1 MVLCPVATLFA
12 IYFGRLELGQILDLR
27 LGYFTDYWNC
37 IDITSL
43 YLNCIFLYMAMRNL
57 IANEEIFR
65 IEFIETT
72 SAFGIFLM
80 WLKVFYWCRLFS
92 SLSYYVKLI
101 QQVIIDS
108 APFMVMVGIIH
119 FAFAS
124 FLFVCNRE
132 LVFEGI

>member
-1 MVLCPVATLFA
+1 MV
-12 IYFGRLELGQILDLR
+12 
-27 LGYFTDYWNC
+27 
-37 IDITSL
+37 
-43 YLNCIFLYMAMRNL
+43 
-57 IANEEIFR
+57 
-65 IEFIETT
+65 FIQTT

-119 FAFAS
+119 FAFGS
-124 FLFVCNRE
+124 FLWVFNTELEWEMMKNAQSEPKKGPAADKPGADDFVIAEYFNN
-132 LVFEGI
+132 

>member
-1 MVLCPVATLFA
+1 MGQVMNQ
-12 IYFGRLELGQILDLR
+12 RLE
-27 LGYFTDYWNC
+27 YFTDYWNC
-37 IDITSL
+37 IDIISI
-43 YLNCIFLYMAMRNL
+43 YLNVLFLYMSIRNL
-57 IANEEIFR
+57 YENGEIFR
-65 IEFIETT
+65 MVFIQTT

-119 FAFAS
+119 FAFGS
-124 FLFVCNRE
+124 FLWVFNTE
-132 LVFEGI
+132 LEND